1 MFSAKSRVSYHNL
14 QMYHKKL
21 VGLKKK
27 FMKKV
32 GPRRILWLNFWIFF
46 RKKIWIFQKT
56 KIFECC
62 YFIFKHGEKKK
73 FFFEKIFDPDFDPNF
88 DFYFGHGIVLFQN
101 FSIFFNFFSIF
112 MTQRTVLVPSELDPA
127 LSPHYER
134 A

>member
-1 MFSAKSRVSYHNL
+1 M
-14 QMYHKKL
+14 KKNGS
-21 VGLKKK
+21 VKKVMTIFLKKNFQKKSK
-27 FMKKV
+27 FSKK
-32 GPRRILWLNFWIFF
+32 IFF
-46 RKKIWIFQKT
+46 
-56 KIFECC
+56 ESC
-62 YFIFKHGEKKK
+62 YFIFEHGEKKK